1 MIRSSA
7 KLLLFTR
14 FEGTMRYWI
23 NTVSLNHVQ
32 AGIEG
37 GFTQADHGKNTRLKR
52 LERGDLI
59 AFYSPRTEFRG
70 GEPLQAFTAI
80 GRIVDE
86 EPYQVEMKPDF
97 HPWRRSIEFLK
108 SEEAP
113 IRPLI
118 EELRFIKNKKQ
129 WGYPF
134 RQGLFEVKQT
144 DFERIAEA
152 MSAELEATS

>member
-1 MIRSSA
+1 
-7 KLLLFTR
+7 
-14 FEGTMRYWI
+14 MRYWI
-23 NTVSLNHVQ
+23 NTISRSHVRI
-32 AGIEG
+32 GVKG

-52 LERGDLI
+52 LEKGDLI
-59 AFYSPRTEFRG
+59 VFYSPRTEFRG

-80 GRIVDE
+80 GRITDE

-97 HPWRRSIEFLK
+97 HPWRRRVAFFK
-108 SEEAP
+108 CREAS

-118 EELRFIKNKKQ
+118 EELGFIRDKKR

-134 RQGLFEVKQT
+134 RRGLFEIERM

-152 MSAELEATS
+152 MKVKLEARS